1 MRLRLPGR
9 PAKLV
14 ATVEIG
20 GGQMFCPTCRLE
32 QPAEH
37 AYCVR
42 CGASLPSELLG
53 RDPGKRTQWFAGVKV
68 APGDPENAYLR
79 VSHYSKEQRFEAAE
93 GSVTVPGHHVRFSV
107 WVGDEARCVISVS
120 ETEGRAL
127 TTFLERALPADGLE
141 TNGIDEEAHSS

>member
-1 MRLRLPGR
+1 MRLRLPVR
-9 PAKLV
+9 AAKLV

-42 CGASLPSELLG
+42 CGASLPSELLRG
-53 RDPGKRTQWFAGVKV
+53 DPGKRTQWFAGVKV

-79 VSHYSKEQRFEAAE
+79 VSHYSKDQLLEAAE

-127 TTFLERALPADGLE
+127 TDRSARQG
-141 TNGIDEEAHSS
+141 